1 MSKWISCKDRM
12 PDKDGR
18 YLVCEPYSSSNGEW
32 FGVSSLRN
40 GRWDN
45 NQITHWQPITEPPN
59 E

>member
-1 MSKWISCKDRM
+1 MSEWISCKDRM

-18 YLVCEPYSSSNGEW
+18 YLVCEQYSHEW
-32 FGVSSLRN
+32 ISTSFLRN